1 MEPKKRIKILQN
13 IILALT
19 LVCSII
25 YIKYQKNLALILILH
40 FCCRI
45 SKMAP
50 AARRLY
56 AKGVFTGFKRGKL
69 QSKYQQSRRKLFL
82 KTLILLRFHFDLN
95 CHKKYLIF
103 SFKGLR
109 NQHENTALVKVEG
122 CANKDDSK
130 WYIGKRCAYVYR
142 VSPNTN
148 LIEFSCYHWVF
159 ILNSRE
165 AIY

>member
-1 MEPKKRIKILQN
+1 
-13 IILALT
+13 
-19 LVCSII
+19 
-25 YIKYQKNLALILILH
+25 
-40 FCCRI
+40 
-45 SKMAP
+45 MAP

-95 CHKKYLIF
+95 CHQKYLIF

-142 VSPNTN
+142 VSQYTN
-148 LIEFSCYHWVF
+148 LIQLITLSLGLLFWIVEKLFVDFQPGTINWM
-159 ILNSRE
+159 I
-165 AIY
+165 

>member
-1 MEPKKRIKILQN
+1 MSYYTKVMFSTFFILFSEFSDFD
-13 IILALT
+13 ALSLRPEIEDQIFGRVT
-19 LVCSII
+19 FD
-25 YIKYQKNLALILILH
+25 K
-40 FCCRI
+40 I
-45 SKMAP
+45 SKD
-50 AARRLY
+50 
-56 AKGVFTGFKRGKL
+56 T
-69 QSKYQQSRRKLFL
+69 
-82 KTLILLRFHFDLN
+82 
-95 CHKKYLIF
+95 KYLIF

>member
-1 MEPKKRIKILQN
+1 
-13 IILALT
+13 
-19 LVCSII
+19 
-25 YIKYQKNLALILILH
+25 
-40 FCCRI
+40 
-45 SKMAP
+45 MAP

-56 AKGVFTGFKRGKL
+56 AKGVFTGFKR
-69 QSKYQQSRRKLFL
+69 
-82 KTLILLRFHFDLN
+82 
-95 CHKKYLIF
+95 
-103 SFKGLR
+103 GLR